1 MARKA
6 AAAKASVTEEEA
18 PKPRT
23 SKKSVAAASPELV
36 APTKVAAP
44 VKKATLLLTLTD
56 IGDHLASTFD
66 MPKSHAKIY
75 LAEAVA
81 LIGKNLRKGNKVR
94 ISGLG
99 VFQVKKRGARKGR
112 NPKSGE
118 PIKIKATKRV
128 GFAVARDLKAKL

>member
-1 MARKA
+1 MAKKAIAAQASIPDKAFKPRASPKKASAAA
-6 AAAKASVTEEEA
+6 AAAKT
-18 PKPRT
+18 
-23 SKKSVAAASPELV
+23 
-36 APTKVAAP
+36 TKTPA
-44 VKKATLLLTLTD
+44 LLTLTD
-56 IGDHLASTFD
+56 IGDHIASTFD

-99 VFQVKKRGARKGR
+99 VFQVKKRAARRGR
-112 NPKSGE
+112 SPTTGE
-118 PIKIKATKRV
+118 AIKIKATKRV

>member
-1 MARKA
+1 MAKKATTTEASVAETKA
-6 AAAKASVTEEEA
+6 AKPKTSPKKAATVPAAPKAAKAAV
-18 PKPRT
+18 
-23 SKKSVAAASPELV
+23 
-36 APTKVAAP
+36 
-44 VKKATLLLTLTD
+44 LLTLTD

-94 ISGLG
+94 IAGLG
-99 VFQVKKRGARKGR
+99 VFQVKKRAARKGR
-112 NPKSGE
+112 NPASGE

>member
-1 MARKA
+1 MA
-6 AAAKASVTEEEA
+6 
-18 PKPRT
+18 
-23 SKKSVAAASPELV
+23 
-36 APTKVAAP
+36 
-44 VKKATLLLTLTD
+44 KKATAAQAVTESEAAKPKASKKAPASTAAPKTAKTPVLLTLTD

-75 LAEAVA
+75 LAEAVT

-94 ISGLG
+94 IAGLG
-99 VFQVKKRGARKGR
+99 VFQVKKRAARKGR
-112 NPKSGE
+112 NPSNGE

>member
-1 MARKA
+1 MAKKATASQTSTTEAEPAKPKASPKKAALA
-6 AAAKASVTEEEA
+6 AAA
-18 PKPRT
+18 P
-23 SKKSVAAASPELV
+23 
-36 APTKVAAP
+36 KVAKAP
-44 VKKATLLLTLTD
+44 VLLTLTD

-75 LAEAVA
+75 LAEAVT

-94 ISGLG
+94 IAGLG
-99 VFQVKKRGARKGR
+99 VFQVKKRAARKGR
-112 NPKSGE
+112 NPANGE

>member
-1 MARKA
+1 MAKKATAAQTSTAETEAPKSKASPKKAPA
-6 AAAKASVTEEEA
+6 AAAA
-18 PKPRT
+18 PKT
-23 SKKSVAAASPELV
+23 AK
-36 APTKVAAP
+36 AP
-44 VKKATLLLTLTD
+44 VLLTLTD

-75 LAEAVA
+75 LAEAVT

-94 ISGLG
+94 IAGLG
-99 VFQVKKRGARKGR
+99 VFQVKKRAARKGR
-112 NPKSGE
+112 NPSNGE

>member
-1 MARKA
+1 MAKKA
-6 AAAKASVTEEEA
+6 TATQTSTAESPA
-18 PKPRT
+18 PK
-23 SKKSVAAASPELV
+23 SKVSPKKAPAA
-36 APTKVAAP
+36 VAAP
-44 VKKATLLLTLTD
+44 KTAKAPVLLTLTD

-75 LAEAVA
+75 LAEAVT

-94 ISGLG
+94 IAGLG
-99 VFQVKKRGARKGR
+99 VFQVKKRAARKGR
-112 NPKSGE
+112 NPSNGE

>member
-1 MARKA
+1 MA
-6 AAAKASVTEEEA
+6 
-18 PKPRT
+18 
-23 SKKSVAAASPELV
+23 
-36 APTKVAAP
+36 
-44 VKKATLLLTLTD
+44 KKATAAQAVPDGEVTKPKSSKKAPAATVAPKTAKAPVLLTLTD

-75 LAEAVA
+75 LAEAVT

-94 ISGLG
+94 IAGLG
-99 VFQVKKRGARKGR
+99 VFQVKKRAARKGR
-112 NPKSGE
+112 NPSNGE

>member
-1 MARKA
+1 MAKKATATRAISTETEEPAPKA
-6 AAAKASVTEEEA
+6 APKKAAVAAAPKAAKA
-18 PKPRT
+18 
-23 SKKSVAAASPELV
+23 
-36 APTKVAAP
+36 P
-44 VKKATLLLTLTD
+44 VLLTLTD

-75 LAEAVA
+75 LAEAVT

-94 ISGLG
+94 IAGLG
-99 VFQVKKRGARKGR
+99 VFQVKKRAARKGR
-112 NPKSGE
+112 NPANGE

>member
-1 MARKA
+1 MAKKA
-6 AAAKASVTEEEA
+6 TAVLVDNPATEVL
-18 PKPRT
+18 KPRT
-23 SKKSVAAASPELV
+23 SPKRTEAAPAAAKSAEK
-36 APTKVAAP
+36 KVP
-44 VKKATLLLTLTD
+44 LLLTLTD
-56 IGDHLASTFD
+56 IGDHIASTFD

-99 VFQVKKRGARKGR
+99 VFQVKKRAARKGR
-112 NPKSGE
+112 NPANGE

-128 GFAVARDLKAKL
+128 AFAVARDLKAKL

>member
-1 MARKA
+1 MAKKATATQTSTTEAEPAKPKTSTKKAAVA
-6 AAAKASVTEEEA
+6 AAAPKAA
-18 PKPRT
+18 K
-23 SKKSVAAASPELV
+23 
-36 APTKVAAP
+36 AP
-44 VKKATLLLTLTD
+44 VLLTLTD

-75 LAEAVA
+75 LAEAVT

-94 ISGLG
+94 IAGLG
-99 VFQVKKRGARKGR
+99 VFQVKKRAARKGR
-112 NPKSGE
+112 NPANGE